1 MGSSAEV
8 PRIFEQENL
17 AAGASMVPQRESNRA
32 NLKEVESKWTRVSLE
47 KIFSFMES
55 HITLMCR
62 YLATVRNKTV
72 IDSER
77 VQGHYLPVISIVLGE
92 GGRDDL
98 GARIF

>member
-1 MGSSAEV
+1 MDERCG
-8 PRIFEQENL
+8 F
-17 AAGASMVPQRESNRA
+17 
-32 NLKEVESKWTRVSLE
+32 
-47 KIFSFMES
+47 
-55 HITLMCR
+55 
-62 YLATVRNKTV
+62 LATVRNKTV